1 MKRPSQILDRPTSTL
16 HHVYAHSQQ
25 LLKLQAIVR
34 NLVPGEIYVASC
46 ENGSLHIITS
56 SSGLATRLRY
66 RQRALV
72 SSLRRKASHWD
83 IEEIRISVRPETGPA
98 ARENVNVPIPPSPEN
113 ARQLLSTA
121 KYIEDEALRK
131 ALIGLARRAQSDQK

>member
-16 HHVYAHSQQ
+16 HHLYAHSRE
-25 LLKLQAIVR
+25 LLQLQAIVR
-34 NLVPGEIYVASC
+34 NLIPGEIFVASC
-46 ENGSLHIITS
+46 KDRTLHIITTS
-56 SSGLATRLRY
+56 SALATRLRY
-66 RQRALV
+66 RQRTLV

-83 IEEIRISVRPETGPA
+83 IEDIRISVRPEIRLEPRKTENPA
-98 ARENVNVPIPPSPEN
+98 IPPSPEN

-131 ALIGLARRAQSDQK
+131 ALIRLSRRAQSD